1 MKGLPPEDTKKS
13 RVRPPV
19 ADAVRAEGFNTPCSP
34 SKPPPS
40 PAMKE
45 TAMQRPDLR
54 SWGSENDVEKTDAA
68 GGGGVGK
75 RAEAEVRMEGRS
87 AAGGE

>member
-1 MKGLPPEDTKKS
+1 MKGLLAEDTKKS
-13 RVRPPV
+13 QVRPPV
-19 ADAVRAEGFNTPCSP
+19 ADPVRAEGFNAPCSS

-45 TAMQRPDLR
+45 TAMQRADLWR
-54 SWGSENDVEKTDAA
+54 WGSENDVEKTDAA

-75 RAEAEVRMEGRS
+75 RAEVGTEGRS